1 MGVAGV
7 ALVAGVVTPLLWQ
20 HQAELKLRAENELLR
35 QQLAQKSQAP
45 AEPQPQFQP
54 MEAVPVTPAPSG
66 RSSRGAAILARED
79 INPNPTEFRS
89 AAAATVPVPVAAL
102 SSTAKHQPTRFYAA
116 PGSSM
121 KMEGKSNIHDWQA
134 ESSLIGGSLEVG
146 PAFPVEPGQKASPG
160 RVEAHAESFVMV
172 QSLKSVDL
180 NGRPYSDRMDEL
192 LHDALKAREHPKIS
206 YYLIELT
213 LTQPAKN
220 KDFPNVFEAKGE
232 LVVAGVTNSITMP
245 VSVLPVRDK
254 TLKLSGSTTVKM
266 TDFQIDPS
274 SPNVA
279 LGLLRVEDEVKL
291 TFVWV
296 LSQRSQTS
304 ASGAKGDN
312 GAL

>member
-1 MGVAGV
+1 MNPLNDQDDPGLAQLTPLLDAAINELEDEDRKAILLRFYERLDLRSVGLALGSSENAAQKRVSRALEQLHLILTRRGVTISVAALSALLAAEAVTAAPASLAASIVSTAIAGAAAGAGISVTLVKLSALTKLKMGVAGA

-54 MEAVPVTPAPSG
+54 MEAAPVTPAPSG

-102 SSTAKHQPTRFYAA
+102 ISTAKHQPTRFYAA

-146 PAFPVEPGQKASPG
+146 PAFPVEPGQNASP
-160 RVEAHAESFVMV
+160 
-172 QSLKSVDL
+172 
-180 NGRPYSDRMDEL
+180 
-192 LHDALKAREHPKIS
+192 
-206 YYLIELT
+206 
-213 LTQPAKN
+213 
-220 KDFPNVFEAKGE
+220 
-232 LVVAGVTNSITMP
+232 
-245 VSVLPVRDK
+245 
-254 TLKLSGSTTVKM
+254 
-266 TDFQIDPS
+266 
-274 SPNVA
+274 
-279 LGLLRVEDEVKL
+279 
-291 TFVWV
+291 
-296 LSQRSQTS
+296 
-304 ASGAKGDN
+304 
-312 GAL
+312 